1 LGPSRPVVAM
11 GSTAWHHFRW
21 SEFIYQDELE
31 MIKRRSGDLITRLP
45 IDKPNKWSDSGT
57 KSWWGAAGR
66 WVIDGGDRSVIEK
79 DLKLVCLCQESAT
92 AGDFLSPW
100 IFF

>member
-1 LGPSRPVVAM
+1 VLPIATTGRLGPNPVERLERGENNRNVEEEKICLRSANLDWGVHVRPVVAM

-45 IDKPNKWSDSGT
+45 IDKPNK
-57 KSWWGAAGR
+57 
-66 WVIDGGDRSVIEK
+66 
-79 DLKLVCLCQESAT
+79 
-92 AGDFLSPW
+92 
-100 IFF
+100 